1 MHFSPQMRPARM
13 ISYEIKFWGQYPALV
28 DGKPFPPVDGFA
40 CKILLREHWDRLVAY
55 ETDEYDLEP
64 ILVDFLDNGEKEVQ
78 GVAFW
83 WNGEPE
89 ELRGESFSLERRLQ
103 EHTSNGS

>member
-1 MHFSPQMRPARM
+1 MRPARM
-13 ISYEIKFWGQYPALV
+13 ISYEIKFRGQYPALV
-28 DGKPFPPVDGFA
+28 DFPPVDGFA
-40 CKILLREHWDRLVAY
+40 CEILLREHWNRLVAY

-83 WNGEPE
+83 
-89 ELRGESFSLERRLQ
+89 
-103 EHTSNGS
+103 